1 MTLRTRVFVILAGF
15 LAATLLFVW
24 TLGTGGV
31 LRPFIENVRRERV
44 EVAVN
49 IAEQVEQAESPR
61 ERFDELTRDFQV
73 RGEFV
78 RKPPLGLRNA
88 RPITVRGRDVY
99 TLQGPGSPVVV
110 QLEGRRGRSFWMVL
124 LFRADLDAPNRRI
137 ALGMVILGLALI
149 AVGTLVVQ
157 WMLRPLEL
165 ASSAMERVADGDLSH
180 RAPAGADAAGRMG
193 STFNRMADRVQGLV
207 QGQRDLMAAVSHEL
221 RTPLTRMR
229 LQAEMMREEGAP
241 PARVDALERDILA
254 VDGLVEELLESARLD
269 QGVLALDLQPLLA
282 EDLLTEALRRVDL
295 GERPVTLVVP
305 REVILVADHK
315 RVSRVVTNLLSNV
328 VRYTP
333 ESTPVRVSVDAS
345 ADAWSIEVADSGPG
359 VPPEALDR
367 LFDPFFRVE
376 SSRSKRTG
384 GLGLGLM
391 LCRQIAEAHGGRI
404 TAANRSGGGLIVRLF
419 LPKRS

>member
-88 RPITVRGRDVY
+88 RPVTVRGRDVY
-99 TLQGPGSPVVV
+99 TLRGPGSPVVV

-269 QGVLALDLQPLLA
+269 QGVLALDLQPLRA
-282 EDLLTEALRRVDL
+282 EDLLTEALGRVDL
-295 GERPVTLVVP
+295 GDRPVTLVAP

-328 VRYTP
+328 ARYTP

-345 ADAWSIEVADSGPG
+345 ADEWAIEVADRGPG

-404 TAANRSGGGLIVRLF
+404 TAANRPEGGLIVRLC
-419 LPKRS
+419 LPKKA